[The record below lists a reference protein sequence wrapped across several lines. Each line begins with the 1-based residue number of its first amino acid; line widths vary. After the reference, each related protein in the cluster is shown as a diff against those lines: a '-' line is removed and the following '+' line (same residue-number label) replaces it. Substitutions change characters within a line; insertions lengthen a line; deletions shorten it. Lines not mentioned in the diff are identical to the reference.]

1 MTVSLQKLALI
12 QPRTSLS
19 RYADAYLHQPPPV
32 ISSAVVTLGLLLGL
46 SGFLDGALEV
56 ALDHLHHP
64 EDTSRGAL
72 RTLVPRL

>member
-1 MTVSLQKLALI
+1 MSIWFQKLALI

-19 RYADAYLHQPPPV
+19 RYADAYLHRPAPV